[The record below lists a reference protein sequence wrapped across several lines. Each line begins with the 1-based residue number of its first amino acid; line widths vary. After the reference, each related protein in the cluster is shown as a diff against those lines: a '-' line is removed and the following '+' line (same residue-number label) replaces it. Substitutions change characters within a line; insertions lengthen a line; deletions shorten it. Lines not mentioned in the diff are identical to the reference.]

1 MLLFGSNPIIN
12 QIYDQ
17 NSEFEENYMTQSV
30 ILRNSF
36 IVFWQ
41 FSWKRFERYSLKFL
55 YTPR

>member
-41 FSWKRFERYSLKFL
+41 FS
-55 YTPR
+55 